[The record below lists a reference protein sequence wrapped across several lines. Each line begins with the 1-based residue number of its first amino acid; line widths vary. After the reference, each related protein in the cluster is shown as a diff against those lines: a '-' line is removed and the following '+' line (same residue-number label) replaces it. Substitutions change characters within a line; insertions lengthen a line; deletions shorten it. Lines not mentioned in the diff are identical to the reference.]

1 MWSEE
6 ILKKMFTFLKKNGF
20 LVTYCAKGIIK
31 RKLKEVGFKVIS
43 LPGPIGKREMTM
55 AMKI

>member
-1 MWSEE
+1 
-6 ILKKMFTFLKKNGF
+6 MFSFLKKNGF

-43 LPGPIGKREMTM
+43 LAGPIGKREMTM